1 MIDDDTRVGILKIDD
16 NIVLHEDDDIL
27 LLQPAG
33 LEDLVGVAVAELD
46 EDC

>member
-16 NIVLHEDDDIL
+16 NIVLHEDDGIL

-33 LEDLVGVAVAELD
+33 LEDLVGVAVSELD